1 MSHKPYL
8 YLCENCKYKGVYP
21 EGNKD
26 NFEDWFCYKTK
37 LMSSYVP
44 CIRIKHCEIS
54 NSEKEYIDIDECRD
68 DFYHDVLRILSGDGN
83 NYRANQIIDIF
94 DSLPTVKINKCED
107 CKYRKD

>member
-37 LMSSYVP
+37 IISSYVP

-54 NSEKEYIDIDECRD
+54 NSEKELTLVES
-68 DFYHDVLRILSGDGN
+68 VAL
-83 NYRANQIIDIF
+83 IIF
-94 DSLPTVKINKCED
+94 SYQESP
-107 CKYRKD
+107 

>member
-1 MSHKPYL
+1 MSQKPYL
-8 YLCENCKYKGVYP
+8 YLCENCKYKGVYS

-37 LMSSYVP
+37 LISSYVP
-44 CIRIKHCEIS
+44 CTRIKHCEIS

-94 DSLPTVKINKCED
+94 DNLPTVKINQCEN